1 MLSSSLAEFQ
11 LALLCSRPSAALT
24 VATRLHPCVL
34 VLTLSL
40 VSVCLFRVCRLGARV
55 QALLKDLRER
65 PGSVEGLSALDV
77 AEAARAIA
85 SAMPGGRAE
94 GEQDGAGRGGRGPG
108 GQAGRSGAAR
118 HRDGVPGECLPAA
131 RRACTWCA
139 GLHSF
144 CCEVG
149 FMLTLC
155 VCLNFCL

>member
-1 MLSSSLAEFQ
+1 M
-11 LALLCSRPSAALT
+11 
-24 VATRLHPCVL
+24 
-34 VLTLSL
+34 
-40 VSVCLFRVCRLGARV
+40 CRLGARV

-94 GEQDGAGRGGRGPG
+94 GEQQDGAGRGGGGPR
-108 GQAGRSGAAR
+108 GQAGRSGATR

-131 RRACTWCA
+131 RHMCTWCA
-139 GLHSF
+139 GLRSF

-149 FMLTLC
+149 FLLTIC